1 MALMVKNL
9 HANAGHVRDA
19 GLIPRWRRSP
29 GEGHGNPLKY
39 FCLENP
45 MDRGA
50 WWATVR
56 RVAELD
62 TTKVTALTH
71 GTDIIHTGVIF

>member
-1 MALMVKNL
+1 MALMIKNL

-19 GLIPRWRRSP
+19 GLTPRWGRSP
-29 GEGHGNPLKY
+29 GEGNGNPLKY

-50 WWATVR
+50 WWATVH

-71 GTDIIHTGVIF
+71 DTDIIDTGVIF